1 MSTKKSILVDKNKM
15 PLVMGMAFVAF
26 TTQFGGGFAS
36 GAQIYQYFINYGIW
50 CLVLPLLTQG
60 LYAFFFWYGM
70 RYAYK
75 HKTYDYRSFSDSFY
89 GKTRHVMSNLY
100 EVCYLIMIGTAS
112 AAAFA
117 TGGSTIESLTGI
129 PYWLCT
135 VIVAAFIFLIAL
147 FGTSVVRKCASTLSV
162 LIIIGLVVVLVPN
175 IIAQWDSIVAS
186 VGRMA
191 GGEMTVL
198 SKESG
203 AFGPAL
209 WSAVLYFFFQLA
221 SVSVMYQHVEPVTN
235 PKQINKAAVG
245 MFVCNFFA
253 MELSIVGLL
262 AISFVAD
269 LATASVPMLVLVE
282 NGVGASVLTPII
294 SLLIILGAISTAVN
308 MISGIVTRC
317 VNAVER
323 RIAAPEKKKSG
334 HLARNAVFTLIFTFL
349 AFAIAQFGLMTVV
362 SKGYAYLGY
371 AALITLF
378 IPFIIHMVRTKF
390 KEI

>member
-1 MSTKKSILVDKNKM
+1 MSTKRSILVDKNKM

-117 TGGSTIESLTGI
+117 TGGSTIQTLTGM

-147 FGTSVVRKCASTLSV
+147 FGTGVVRKCASTLSV

-175 IIAQWDSIVAS
+175 IIAQWDSIVSS

-221 SVSVMYQHVEPVTN
+221 SVSVMYQHVEPVTD

-245 MFVCNFFA
+245 MFICNFFA

-262 AISFVAD
+262 AISYVAE

-282 NGVGASVLTPII
+282 KGVGASVLTPII

-323 RIAAPEKKKSG
+323 RIASPEIKKSG
-334 HLARNAVFTLIFTFL
+334 HLVRNAVFTLIFTFL
-349 AFAIAQFGLMTVV
+349 AFAIAQFGLMAVV
-362 SKGYAYLGY
+362 SKGYSYLGY

-378 IPFIIHMVRTKF
+378 IPFVIHMIRTKF